1 MVKFKSIFQSD
12 LIAAIEITAEYKA
25 AYSET
30 DFIAFPAISFPL
42 ISAFEYSAGKTKFQ
56 LNTNYVLFEKA
67 NTEFQVSK
75 YDIFNTDVTLCIQF
89 QQPPDEFSSFFS
101 TNAKQVSV
109 KKRQIIT
116 EMLLRKFEQPSRNRN
131 EFLSEQLLFN
141 ILNSVLAGSHGVID
155 PVKTNQHT
163 IRQIDLAKEYIHA
176 YYHNN
181 LSITQIA
188 SAAFLSPF
196 HFSRLFRQC
205 TGHSPYEYLT
215 RLRIEH
221 AKSMLTQGRSVIETA
236 FNTGFNSIE
245 NFSFA
250 FSRRVGC
257 PPSSFKNSR
266 IS

>member
-12 LIAAIEITAEYKA
+12 LIAAIEIAAEYKA

-30 DFIAFPAISFPL
+30 DFIAFPAIAFPL
-42 ISAFEYSAGKTKFQ
+42 ISAFEYNAGKTKFQ
-56 LNTNYVLFEKA
+56 LSTNNVLFEKA

-75 YDIFNTDVTLCIQF
+75 YGIFNKDVTLCIQF
-89 QQPPDEFSSFFS
+89 LQPPDEFSSFFS
-101 TNAKQVSV
+101 SNAKQVSV
-109 KKRQIIT
+109 KNRQVAT
-116 EMLLRKFEQPSRNRN
+116 EMLLRKFAQSSRNGN
-131 EFLSEQLLFN
+131 KFLSEQFLFN
-141 ILNSVLAGSHGVID
+141 ILNSVFTDNQGVIN
-155 PVKTNQHT
+155 PVKKNQYS

-176 YYHNN
+176 YYYKN

-188 SAAFLSPF
+188 STAFLSPF

-221 AKSMLTQGRSVIETA
+221 AKSMLAQGISVTETA

-250 FSRRVGC
+250 FSRQEGY
-257 PPSSFKNSR
+257 PPSLFKNSR